1 MIKIISKKE
10 YEDLWGIINEQN
22 KQIEELIGMITEAQ
36 ARATH
41 ATKCYCD
48 LVELVDENLQSLPK
62 EAIDLVHEI
71 RKLTN
76 KDEG

>member
-10 YEDLWGIINEQN
+10 YKDLWSIIDKQNE
-22 KQIEELIGMITEAQ
+22 QIEELIGMVREAQ

-48 LVELVDENLQSLPK
+48 LAELVDENLQSLPQ

-71 RKLTN
+71 EKLMT
-76 KDEG
+76 KDQG

>member
-10 YEDLWGIINEQN
+10 YKDLWSIIDKQNE
-22 KQIEELIGMITEAQ
+22 QIEELISMVREAQ
-36 ARATH
+36 DRATH

-48 LVELVDENLQSLPK
+48 LVELVDENLQSLPQ

-71 RKLTN
+71 EKLMT
-76 KDEG
+76 KDQG

>member
-10 YEDLWGIINEQN
+10 YKDLWSIIDKQNE
-22 KQIEELIGMITEAQ
+22 QIEELIGMVREAQ

-48 LVELVDENLQSLPK
+48 LVELVDANLQSLPP
-62 EAIDLVHEI
+62 EAIEMIHEI
-71 RKLTN
+71 KKLMI

>member
-10 YEDLWGIINEQN
+10 YKDLWSIIDKQNE
-22 KQIEELIGMITEAQ
+22 QIEELIGMVIEAQ
-36 ARATH
+36 ARTTH

-48 LVELVDENLQSLPK
+48 LVELVDENLQSLPQ

-71 RKLTN
+71 EKLMT
-76 KDEG
+76 KDQG

>member
-10 YEDLWGIINEQN
+10 YKDLWSIIDKQNE
-22 KQIEELIGMITEAQ
+22 QIEELIGMVREAQ

-41 ATKCYCD
+41 SIKCYCD
-48 LVELVDENLQSLPK
+48 LAELVDEHLQSLPQ

-71 RKLTN
+71 RKLMT

>member
-10 YEDLWGIINEQN
+10 YKDLWSIIDKQNE
-22 KQIEELIGMITEAQ
+22 QIEELIGMVREAQ
-36 ARATH
+36 DRATH

-48 LVELVDENLQSLPK
+48 LVEMVDANLQSLPQ

-71 RKLTN
+71 KKLMI

>member
-1 MIKIISKKE
+1 MIRVISKKE
-10 YEDLWGIINEQN
+10 YKDLWSIVDKQD
-22 KQIEELIGMITEAQ
+22 KQIEELIGMVREAQ

-48 LVELVDENLQSLPK
+48 LAELVDEHLQSLPQ

-71 RKLTN
+71 RKLMT
-76 KDEG
+76 KDQG

>member
-10 YEDLWGIINEQN
+10 YEDLWSIIYKQNE
-22 KQIEELIGMITEAQ
+22 QIEELIGMVREAQ

-41 ATKCYCD
+41 TTKCYCD
-48 LVELVDENLQSLPK
+48 LVELVDENLQSLPQ

-71 RKLTN
+71 EKLMT
-76 KDEG
+76 KDRG

>member
-10 YEDLWGIINEQN
+10 YEDLWNIIYKQNE
-22 KQIEELIGMITEAQ
+22 QIEELISMVREAQ
-36 ARATH
+36 ASATH

-48 LVELVDENLQSLPK
+48 LVELVDENLQSLPQ

-71 RKLTN
+71 EKLMT
-76 KDEG
+76 KDRG